1 MVIEDNERPRAD
13 IQAPNTGILFLPIN
27 AVRLY
32 DLEVVEVTTQE
43 LIIVNKQNIKLD
55 FSKGIKDVK
64 TFCR

>member
-1 MVIEDNERPRAD
+1 VVIEDNERPRAD
-13 IQAPNTGILFLPIN
+13 IQATHTGISFLPIN

-32 DLEVVEVTTQE
+32 DLEVVEVTKQE

-55 FSKGIKDVK
+55 FSKGIKDIK